1 MGRMR
6 QEDGELEANMS
17 NIVRPCVKKKKRKE
31 IYEKPHAKKITTTY
45 LQIFFLM

>member
-17 NIVRPCVKKKKRKE
+17 NIVRPCVQKKKKK

-45 LQIFFLM
+45 LQFFLM